1 MLKKF
6 YGPICQIDDVIT
18 FQKSAH
24 KNFSTH
30 SVATGPGDLEPPR
43 DPLNTPRILARSNES
58 FFQNEL
64 VFSFFSYFGGPL
76 HVCVDVKPVNPQ
88 NRKF

>member
-1 MLKKF
+1 MVRWRLNVVKKI

-24 KNFSTH
+24 KKISRH
-30 SVATGPGDLEPPR
+30 SIATGPGDLEPPR
-43 DPLNTPRILARSNES
+43 DPLNTPRILAQSNES

-64 VFSFFSYFGGPL
+64 VL
-76 HVCVDVKPVNPQ
+76 VKVYLLDHSAICIDL
-88 NRKF
+88 